1 MTMHIVIGGDHSFM
15 MLSSLTSVT
24 QLESGEA
31 IVVVFMSVFYLFI
44 DLVCLLLLTSCIS
57 LPFTSFVTT
66 ITTLRRVKH
75 Q

>member
-24 QLESGEA
+24 QLGSGEA